1 MKRKS
6 TVFVQKILWKTT
18 FFVRKII
25 SKLPGLCTVRDL
37 ERWETSKFRDPAPS
51 RDERRGRVNPQG
63 RQGSLL

>member
-18 FFVRKII
+18 FFVRKIYP
-25 SKLPGLCTVRDL
+25 SFLDYVRDL
-37 ERWETSKFRDPAPS
+37 ERWETSKFRVPAPS
-51 RDERRGRVNPQG
+51 RDERRGRVNPLG